1 MSRPMLTLATALFLT
16 QGALGPAHVTLL
28 GTAPTRA
35 ERAAL
40 LTSTAA
46 LPGTG
51 ILLVEDAPPT
61 PPPGQPGA
69 SVQDLRLER
78 ERLADSRPSLGAG
91 IGMLASGV
99 VLSLAGA
106 VLAVY
111 GGAYLAVGALF
122 GQMFATSSAFL
133 AVGVVGIVILAVGVV
148 VLAVG
153 IPLLI
158 VGAVKLSRT
167 VRERSAIGQEM
178 DKIDERIRALE
189 QATPPPP
196 PAPMSVERART
207 AAPLVTVASF

>member
-40 LTSTAA
+40 LASEAA

-78 ERLADSRPSLGAG
+78 QRLSDSRPSLGAG

-99 VLSLAGA
+99 VLCLAGA
-106 VLAVY
+106 VFAIY
-111 GGAYLAVGALF
+111 GAAAAFTGLYAMSL
-122 GQMFATSSAFL
+122 SSS
-133 AVGVVGIVILAVGVV
+133 VMSVVTIAGFVILGVGVV

-153 IPLLI
+153 IPLAI
-158 VGAVKLSRT
+158 IGGVTLSRT
-167 VRERSAIGQEM
+167 LRQRSAIGQQM
-178 DKIDERIRALE
+178 DQIDERIRQLE
-189 QATPPPP
+189 EATPPPP
-196 PAPMSVERART
+196 PTPMSVERART